1 MHRGRKKELEH
12 AARFDPGACVVA
24 DAGVREILLEI
35 ARVSAGDR
43 SDEAD
48 VTVADTL
55 KNVELDPCYPKY
67 HDLRA

>member
-1 MHRGRKKELEH
+1 MRR
-12 AARFDPGACVVA
+12 ASTRARASLQMQ
-24 DAGVREILLEI
+24 GVREILLEI